1 MGSFENHGNI
11 VFGLRVDVD
20 TIHGLEMGVPVL
32 LDLLRDYSIKASF
45 FVPMGPDRT
54 GRNFFHALGRIKRH
68 RGVNPFKKYGA
79 KNALYGFL
87 LPSPKFYESGLKE
100 LKKAFFEGHEVALH
114 GYDHYK
120 WANYLNKMSLD
131 EVRLEVLRGVEAYV
145 KTFRRE
151 PLGFA
156 SPAFCWSEKS
166 LTVLEEAD
174 FKYSSDFKGKEFL
187 KPFYPKI
194 QGKKY
199 RLLQIPINQPLI
211 EDLVVLGLSDEK
223 ISKVFFKNLTSLLKL
238 KNNSVFTMYIHACYE
253 PLHKRKILEKIFE
266 KIGKIEDNVHIKPFR
281 EIAETFQKTI

>member
-1 MGSFENHGNI
+1 MGSFENRGNI

-32 LDLLRDYSIKASF
+32 LDLLRDYSVKASF

-54 GRNFFHALGRIKRH
+54 GRNLFHALARIKRH
-68 RGVNPFKKYGA
+68 RGVNPFKKYGV

-120 WANYLNKMSLD
+120 WTNYLNKMNLD
-131 EVRLEVLRGVEAYV
+131 EVRLEVLRGVEAYER
-145 KTFRRE
+145 TFRRK

-156 SPAFCWSEKS
+156 SPAFCWNEKS
-166 LTVLEEAD
+166 LTVLEEAG

-223 ISKVFFKNLTSLLKL
+223 ILQAFLRNQNSLLKI
-238 KNNSVFTMYIHACYE
+238 KNSSIFTMYIHACYE

-266 KIGKIEDNVHIKPFR
+266 KIGKTENNVHIKLFR
-281 EIAETFQKTI
+281 EIAKTFQKTI